1 MKKVH
6 ITQVAEQVVNDFALE
21 VSEIPQS
28 EEELLDML
36 GDVVAYLIEKRL
48 EYFMQILYS
57 MDVDEDIMRYAF
69 SEEHNEPVNMVL
81 ARAIL
86 DRQKKKAQTKMEYKP
101 EVPPDWFDLEQD
113 GICTDNSGTIN
124 CLPLEE

>member
-1 MKKVH
+1 MKKIH
-6 ITQVAEQVVNDFALE
+6 ITEVTEQVVNDFALE
-21 VSEIPQS
+21 LTELPQS

-48 EYFMQILYS
+48 EYLMQILYS

-69 SEEHNEPVNMVL
+69 SDAHDEPVNIVL

-86 DRQKKKAQTKMEYKP
+86 EREKKKAQTRMEYKP
-101 EVPPDWFDLEQD
+101 EVARDWFDF
-113 GICTDNSGTIN
+113 G
-124 CLPLEE
+124 